1 MKSTTPYTVH
11 VTCAMFSFI
20 QPLHVPGGQPR
31 TFGYKF
37 IQGVQYITIV
47 YHSFGQSLHEDLTK
61 QRSFINRFL
70 EPVHFTFVEAIE
82 DAYWDQDV
90 HVLYYKRHVS
100 TEEHDCVDS
109 GCDDWCIYLSNTE
122 VHLLIKYQDHRKV
135 EFTKDHYTRIY
146 HHFFP
151 IFNIM
156 RLAFTST
163 RSITALNDYFERTPH
178 WCERMRTDVDAVD
191 TAMFPYSLFSVS
203 LFYPLFSRRCTSL
216 PLTRRLLQKEAADKT
231 QRKHAAVRKVQDR
244 IHMRAIPRILLIV
257 PMGKN
262 PYADYVTRFFKNVD
276 IYEMMYQSKYGTP
289 VIHQDVVL
297 PEVSLSLD
305 NSEHSF
311 MTFFSSDSDNTNM
324 FYIVARRTRLEDPA
338 LDVLFNTPSKE
349 ARAASMKKVLEMFF
363 IGRNLT
369 AHLER
374 INQLTVCDACDAYSL
389 TEESFIALFD
399 IYINVSMSYTRF
411 RDLTDTSVIHLAYLA
426 ECMGD
431 TTMVRQSIDY
441 FLGFRFEY
449 LYRLWQMAV
458 PAVSPNLTLPYVFKR
473 GEDITPD
480 MMYGPHYGWDEHGRD
495 A

>member
-1 MKSTTPYTVH
+1 MVSDTMLAFTQQRNVPHDFSYEFITGEQYVNIVH
-11 VTCAMFSFI
+11 
-20 QPLHVPGGQPR
+20 
-31 TFGYKF
+31 
-37 IQGVQYITIV
+37 
-47 YHSFGQSLHEDLTK
+47 HSFGQILHEDLTK
-61 QRSFINRFL
+61 QRAFINRFL

-82 DAYWDQDV
+82 DAYWDQ
-90 HVLYYKRHVS
+90 HIHLLKYKSHVS
-100 TEEHDCVDS
+100 TEEHDCDES
-109 GCDDWCIYLSNTE
+109 GCDDWCIRLSDTE
-122 VHLLIKYQDHRKV
+122 VQLLIKFQAHRKV
-135 EFTKDHYTRIY
+135 EFTKKHYTRIY

-156 RLAFTST
+156 RLAVTST
-163 RSITALNDYFERTPH
+163 RSIMRLKDYFERTPT

-191 TAMFPYSLFSVS
+191 TSVFPYSLFSVS

-216 PLTRRLLQKEAADKT
+216 PLTRRLLQKEAEDKK
-231 QRKHAAVRKVQDR
+231 QRKHAVVRKVQDR

-262 PYADYVTRFFKNVD
+262 PYADYVTRFIQEVD
-276 IYEMMYQSKYGTP
+276 VYEMMYQSKYGTP
-289 VIHQDVVL
+289 VIHQESVL
-297 PEVSLSLD
+297 PDAPLSLD
-305 NSEHSF
+305 DTEQSF

-338 LDVLFNTPSKE
+338 LDVLFNTPTKE
-349 ARAASMKKVLEMFF
+349 ARAASMKKVFDMFF

-369 AHLER
+369 VHLER
-374 INQLTVCDACDAYSL
+374 INQLTVCDSYPL
-389 TEESFIALFD
+389 TEESFAALFD
-399 IYINVSMSYTRF
+399 IYINVSMSYTHF

-431 TTMVRQSIDY
+431 TTMVRRSIDY

-449 LYRLWQMAV
+449 LYRIWKMAV
-458 PAVSPNLTLPYVFKR
+458 PAISSDLTLPYFFKR

-480 MMYGPHYGWDEHGRD
+480 MMYGSNYGWDEHGRD